1 LIVAIPPITVLSI
14 NIVGRKER
22 RKKRVRTEEES
33 PRGVHR
39 PMVPQ
44 IHSTIN

>member
-1 LIVAIPPITVLSI
+1 MAIPPITVLSI

-22 RKKRVRTEEES
+22 RKVRTEEES

-39 PMVPQ
+39 LMVPQ